1 MQPLMSA
8 LSRHGPKRR
17 TSKWSRFALCTIL
30 SAVVLASLGG
40 QEPLPSP
47 TGFINDYVGV
57 LDERVR
63 ANLEALARELQAKTG
78 AEVAVAVLE
87 SLGNESLED
96 YSNRVA
102 EHWGVGDQGDR
113 GVLLLLAVEER
124 MLRIEVGYG
133 LEGVIP
139 DGVAGEI
146 RDGMTPYLRRNNYNG
161 AIAFGVTT
169 IATAV
174 ARDSG
179 VTLSGQP
186 ARPSGSG
193 RQRDRGSGGWLR
205 LLFFAPF
212 LFMRRRTIG
221 GGWLGGPMT
230 TAWMLGGMTRGM
242 AGGYAGRGLGS
253 GGFGGFG
260 GGGFG
265 GGGASGS
272 W

>member
-1 MQPLMSA
+1 MSA
-8 LSRHGPKRR
+8 LSSAEPNRR
-17 TSKWSRFALCTIL
+17 ISSWSRFAVGAIL
-30 SAVVLASLGG
+30 STVVLASIEG
-40 QEPLPSP
+40 QQPLPNP

-57 LDERVR
+57 LDGRVR
-63 ANLEALARELQAKTG
+63 ANLEALTQELRTKTG

-87 SLGNESLED
+87 SLGGESLED

-102 EHWGVGDQGDR
+102 EHWGVGDQDDR
-113 GVLLLLAVEER
+113 GVLLLIAVEER

-139 DGVAGEI
+139 DGAAGQI
-146 RDGMTPYLRRNNYNG
+146 RDGMTPYLSRNNYNS
-161 AIAFGVTT
+161 AVAFGVFE

-174 ARDSG
+174 AADSG
-179 VTLSGQP
+179 VTLSVGAP
-186 ARPSGSG
+186 ARSSG
-193 RQRDRGSGGWLR
+193 RQRDRGTGGWLR

-221 GGWLGGPMT
+221 GGWFGGPMA
-230 TAWMLGGMTRGM
+230 TAMMLGGMSRGM

>member
-1 MQPLMSA
+1 MHPLMSA
-8 LSRHGPKRR
+8 LPRSEPNRR
-17 TSKWSRFALCTIL
+17 ISSWSRFVLGAIVST
-30 SAVVLASLGG
+30 VVLTSVEG
-40 QEPLPSP
+40 QEPLPNP

-57 LDERVR
+57 LDGRVR
-63 ANLEALARELQAKTG
+63 DNLEALAKELRTKTG
-78 AEVAVAVLE
+78 TEVAVAVLE
-87 SLGNESLED
+87 SLGGESLED

-102 EHWGVGDQGDR
+102 EHWGVGDQDDR
-113 GVLLLLAVEER
+113 GVLLLIAVEER

-139 DGVAGEI
+139 DGSAGQV
-146 RDGMTPYLRRNNYNG
+146 RDGMTPYLSQNNYND
-161 AIAFGVTT
+161 AIAFGVSA
-169 IATAV
+169 IATMV

-186 ARPSGSG
+186 ARPPG
-193 RQRDRGSGGWLR
+193 RLRDRGTGGWLR
-205 LLFFAPF
+205 LLLFAPF

-221 GGWLGGPMT
+221 GGWFGGPMA
-230 TAWMLGGMTRGM
+230 TAMMLGGMSRGM

>member
-1 MQPLMSA
+1 MHPLMSA
-8 LSRHGPKRR
+8 LPRPGPRRRISRL
-17 TSKWSRFALCTIL
+17 SRFILC
-30 SAVVLASLGG
+30 AVVSTVGLASLAA
-40 QEPLPSP
+40 QEPLPNP

-57 LDERVR
+57 LDERIQ

-78 AEVAVAVLE
+78 AEVAVAVLP
-87 SLGNESLED
+87 SLGDESLED

-102 EHWGVGDQGDR
+102 ERWGVGDEADR

-124 MLRIEVGYG
+124 LLRIEVGYG
-133 LEGVIP
+133 LEGIIP
-139 DGVAGEI
+139 DGAAGEI
-146 RDGMTPYLRRNNYNG
+146 RDGMLPYLRGNNYNG
-161 AIAFGVTT
+161 AVAFGVTA
-169 IATAV
+169 IATTV

-179 VTLSGQP
+179 VTLSVGAP
-186 ARPSGSG
+186 ARSSG

-205 LLFFAPF
+205 LLLFAPF

-221 GGWLGGPMT
+221 GGWFGGPMA
-230 TAWMLGGMTRGM
+230 TALMLGGMSRGM